1 MTTVTRARREPPP
14 FRRVQVVR
22 AERLGARFLRLVV
35 AGPELAGFDV
45 LEPAASVRVLFPGPS
60 GLAPPQWDGN
70 EFLLPD
76 GSRPPIRTFTPWKLD
91 TDGLTLGVVLHGA
104 GVASSWAERAGP
116 GDEVAVSG
124 PGRGY
129 RIDDTAGRYVL
140 LGDETA
146 VPALDQLRA
155 LVAVPVET
163 HVEVVDP
170 ESLPPLGGPV
180 VWHAAEPGSPPG
192 STLLAALRS
201 IELDS
206 GTRVWAAGEAAAVQR
221 LRRHLFDERG
231 VPRAHTSIR
240 GYWQA
245 GRAAADGE

>member
-1 MTTVTRARREPPP
+1 MTTVARARREPPR
-14 FRRVQVVR
+14 FLRAQVVR
-22 AERLGARFLRLVV
+22 AERVSARFVRVV
-35 AGPELAGFDV
+35 VSGPELAGFDV
-45 LEPAASVRVLFPGPS
+45 PEPAASVRVLFPGPN
-60 GLAPPQWDGN
+60 GLPALRWNGN

-129 RIDDTAGRYVL
+129 RIDETADRYIL

-146 VPALDQLRA
+146 VPALDQLRT
-155 LVAVPVET
+155 LLAVPVET
-163 HVEVVDP
+163 HVEVVDAEP
-170 ESLPPLGGPV
+170 LPPLGGPV
-180 VWHAAEPGSPPG
+180 MWHAAEPGAPPG
-192 STLLAALRS
+192 STLLDALRS
-201 IELDS
+201 AELDP

-231 VPRAHTSIR
+231 VPRSHTSIR

-245 GRAAADGE
+245 GRAAADDG

>member
-1 MTTVTRARREPPP
+1 MTTVARVRREPPR
-14 FRRVQVVR
+14 FRRVHVVR
-22 AERLGARFLRLVV
+22 AERLSPRFVRVVV

-45 LEPAASVRVLFPGPS
+45 PEPAASVRVLLPGPS
-60 GLAPPQWDGN
+60 GLAPLQWDGN

-91 TDGLTLGVVLHGA
+91 GDGLALGVVLHGA
-104 GVASSWAERAGP
+104 GVASSWAEGAGP

-129 RIDDTAGRYVL
+129 RIDETADRYVL

-155 LVAVPVET
+155 LLRVPVET

-170 ESLPPLGGPV
+170 ESLPPLGGAI
-180 VWHAAEPGSPPG
+180 VWHVAEPGAPPG
-192 STLLAALRS
+192 STLAAALRS
-201 IELDS
+201 IELGP

-231 VPRAHTSIR
+231 VPRTHTSIR

-245 GRAAADGE
+245 GRAAADDE